1 METAPQISPLVS
13 PRLECST
20 IVIGLGNP
28 ILGDDGVGWRVAQA
42 VAEQLK
48 DDPHRAA
55 CGVEVDC
62 LSLGG
67 LSLMERLVGYK
78 RAILVDAILT
88 GSAPIGTVS
97 QFDLQELPNRALG
110 HMSSSHDTTLPT
122 ALDVGKR
129 MGAKLPESIQVIAIE
144 AENLFV
150 FSEELTEAVEEAV
163 PRAVE
168 LVLAALERK

>member
-1 METAPQISPLVS
+1 MEIALQRSSIVS
-13 PRLECST
+13 PRLEYST

-28 ILGDDGVGWRVAQA
+28 ILGDDGVGWRVAES
-42 VAEQLK
+42 VANRLK
-48 DDPHRAA
+48 DDQNGIHRE
-55 CGVEVDC
+55 VEVDC
-62 LSLGG
+62 LSVGG

-88 GSAPIGTVS
+88 GSSPIGTVS

-110 HMSSSHDTTLPT
+110 HMSSSHDTTLQT

-129 MGAKLPESIQVIAIE
+129 MGAILPESIQVIAIE

-150 FSEELTEAVEEAV
+150 FSEQLTAAVEAAV
-163 PRAVE
+163 PKAVE
-168 LVLAALERK
+168 LVFATLE